1 MFLLDVL
8 NKLLVLVG
16 YGLIQKLCL
25 LRESMQLLRL
35 LLIQHYLLVKLAQ
48 KARGSLTV
56 PKQLVSSCSSIYYCH

>member
-1 MFLLDVL
+1 MFLLNVL

-16 YGLIQKLCL
+16 YGLIQKLSL

-48 KARGSLTV
+48 KARGPLTV
-56 PKQLVSSCSSIYYCH
+56 PKQLVSSCSSIYYRH